1 MATFVTPNTSATKN
15 GAGTVAGGP
24 GRDSHLTPR
33 DVEKRILEAFHR
45 SAEIEARGIR
55 IETRDGTVT
64 LHGQVRTWAE
74 ADAAKR
80 AAGAAPGVSRVIS
93 ELIVSS
99 ESPLLA
105 EILG

>member
-1 MATFVTPNTSATKN
+1 
-15 GAGTVAGGP
+15 
-24 GRDSHLTPR
+24 
-33 DVEKRILEAFHR
+33 VEKRILEAFHR